1 MNRDRECARDLSKR
15 LEVKQE
21 VSKILARD
29 IIKLEKEN
37 DSLSKRLEKAQ
48 EEIAR
53 LRGALER
60 IREWPYDIMGDCVYD
75 ARKEAEEA
83 LKEIL

>member
-1 MNRDRECARDLSKR
+1 MTEENTGGLNYEVYAGQLS
-15 LEVKQE
+15 
-21 VSKILARD
+21 I
-29 IIKLEKEN
+29 
-37 DSLSKRLEKAQ
+37 RLEKAQ

-53 LRGALER
+53 LRTVLKR

-83 LKEIL
+83 LKVTL